1 MSGIHIVCYTLH
13 KRLFSKSYLLHTVS
27 TLYIPDSNL
36 KLAGSYLVTEQGTPS
51 VLLFLV
57 HPLGGVGDG
66 RVAIGGEQVDEEN
79 QHGRQH
85 DKHEFPL
92 QGGDTL
98 P

>member
-1 MSGIHIVCYTLH
+1 MRFLYTISTPLNKQTTITSNIH
-13 KRLFSKSYLLHTVS
+13 S
-27 TLYIPDSNL
+27 DSNL

-51 VLLFLV
+51 VLWFLV

-85 DKHEFPL
+85 DEHEFPL